1 MWRVLFD
8 RKGEVILKVLNAINR
23 VAETFSVVC
32 MAIMVILNFGNV
44 LSRYILHRS
53 WSFTEEYI
61 MILFLWCLMLGIV
74 LGYSRSEHMCLTL
87 VDEFAPTKVKI
98 FAVIIS
104 AIASCVLLTVLMIS
118 SIDMIK
124 IEIQY
129 GQRTPVTGVPEPV
142 ATTAIPLCCALSIIM
157 MIAASIKKVLVLREA
172 EK

>member
-1 MWRVLFD
+1 M
-8 RKGEVILKVLNAINR
+8 
-23 VAETFSVVC
+23 VC
-32 MAIMVILNFGNV
+32 MAIMVTLNFGNV
-44 LSRYILHRS
+44 LSRYILHKS

-74 LGYSRSEHMCLTL
+74 LAYSRSEHMCLTL

-104 AIASCVLLTVLMIS
+104 AIVSCVLLTVFTIS

-124 IEIQY
+124 IEIQF
-129 GQRTPVTGVPEPV
+129 GQTTPVTKVPEPV
-142 ATTAIPLCCALSIIM
+142 ATTAIPLCSALSIIM
-157 MIAASIKKVLVLREA
+157 MIIASVKKVMVLRGT